1 MTHKFDDGL
10 KFEKKSFYDL
20 KKSEESKSFIHV
32 FFSERRTNKIPEIF
46 DNDSIKDFQKIGII
60 GAGKMGTGIAIS
72 CLISGKKV
80 ILIEKENR
88 ILLQSKKNI
97 VLTLKN
103 EIKKK
108 RINNSQMETFLSSFT
123 TSNKI
128 NSLKNV
134 ELVIEAISEDIDKKK
149 RLFKELDFR
158 LPREVFFATN
168 TSYLSV
174 TEIANS
180 TSRPEKF
187 IGLHFFSPANKMKLI
202 EVIITEKV
210 SKN

>member
-1 MTHKFDDGL
+1 
-10 KFEKKSFYDL
+10 
-20 KKSEESKSFIHV
+20 
-32 FFSERRTNKIPEIF
+32 
-46 DNDSIKDFQKIGII
+46 
-60 GAGKMGTGIAIS
+60 
-72 CLISGKKV
+72 
-80 ILIEKENR
+80 
-88 ILLQSKKNI
+88 
-97 VLTLKN
+97 
-103 EIKKK
+103 
-108 RINNSQMETFLSSFT
+108 METFLSSFT

-158 LPREVFFATN
+158 LPKEVFFATN

-174 TEIANS
+174 TEIANF

-210 SKN
+210 SHRFVHQCFNFAKSLKKIPVRSKDHRGFIGNSILSSYSKLIFYLVEDGMSPYTVDRILKKFGYPIGFHQMIDLAGGEISWSNRIINKKSRSLKERYVNFPDILCE